1 MGRITVMHLIDALG
15 SGGAERMAVNLVNT
29 LPRDRYRPIL
39 CTSRFD
45 GALASDVSADVTRIR
60 LNRRNRF
67 DLSAIMRLAKTLD
80 EFDVRIVHAHSTSL
94 FLATAVSKFARR
106 SAVIWHD
113 HYGLQQVASRNCWVY
128 GLAARR
134 AEAVI
139 SVTEN
144 LAAWTNNQLGVP
156 KARIRYIPNFVCPA
170 ETTQSLSEL
179 PGRSGSRIACVA
191 GMRPEKD
198 LVNLVRA
205 MKIVSK
211 HVPGSHL
218 LLIGPA
224 KDRGYCEK
232 VQDEIRNCDLQAD
245 ITWLGERHDIGA
257 ILSGCDIGA
266 LSSASEGLPIALLEY
281 GIARL
286 GSVCTNVGQCA
297 EVVDDG
303 RAGILVPA
311 GDATALSEALIS
323 LLMSNERR
331 RQLGELLASR
341 VQARYSAKA
350 ALNAVEDVYAQVLP

>member
-1 MGRITVMHLIDALG
+1 MHLIDALG

-29 LPRDRYRPIL
+29 LPRDRYRPVL

-45 GALASDVSADVTRIR
+45 GALASDVSADVARIQ
-60 LNRRNRF
+60 LHRRNRF
-67 DLSAIMRLAKTLD
+67 DLSAIMRLAKLLNRLN
-80 EFDVRIVHAHSTSL
+80 VKIVHAHSTSL
-94 FLATAVSKFARR
+94 FLAAAVTRIAGR
-106 SAVIWHD
+106 SVIIWHD
-113 HYGLQQVASRNCWVY
+113 HYGLQQVASRNRWVY

-139 SVTEN
+139 SVTES
-144 LAAWTNNQLGVP
+144 LAAWTNDQLRVP
-156 KARIRYIPNFVCPA
+156 KARIRYIPNFVCAA
-170 ETTQSLSEL
+170 EEIQNAGVL
-179 PGRSGSRIACVA
+179 PGRPGARIVCVA

-224 KDRGYCEK
+224 KDSVYSEK
-232 VQDEIRNCDLQAD
+232 VQDEIRNCGLEAD
-245 ITWLGERHDIGA
+245 ISWLGERHDVGA
-257 ILSGCDIGA
+257 VLRGCDIGV

-281 GIARL
+281 GLAGL
-286 GSVCTNVGQCA
+286 SAVCTNVGQCA
-297 EVVDDG
+297 EVMDDG

-311 GDATALSEALIS
+311 ADSAALSEALIS
-323 LLMSNERR
+323 LLMSSERR

-341 VQARYSAKA
+341 VQERYSAKA
-350 ALNAVEDVYAQVLP
+350 ALNAVEDVYAQVLRRLD